1 MPKPRNRPH
10 DARNTL
16 SEQSAAD
23 YVGVSTDE
31 LARLVKS
38 RAIAAPVMHNGKPRY
53 HVAELSEFKRS
64 GRAVRWLARA

>member
-1 MPKPRNRPH
+1 MPRNRQH

-16 SEQSAAD
+16 SEESAAQHL
-23 YVGVSTDE
+23 GVTADE
-31 LARLVKS
+31 LAKLVKT
-38 RAIAAPVMHNGKPRY
+38 RAIPAPVMHNGKPRY